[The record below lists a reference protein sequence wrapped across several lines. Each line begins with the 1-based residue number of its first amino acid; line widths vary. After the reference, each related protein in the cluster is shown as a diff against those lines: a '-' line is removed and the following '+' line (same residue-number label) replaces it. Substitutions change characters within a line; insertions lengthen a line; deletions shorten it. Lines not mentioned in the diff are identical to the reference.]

1 MYVSTRTA
9 INANNPPQMNISFAL
24 VQPEPIATVLI
35 VDCPAGVMLQTA
47 AEKPTIARTAPTLT
61 LPAGMAVKTE
71 RATALTTV
79 VVTMFEEKLVSSTA
93 QVMKNSIIEVSGMFA
108 VRG

>member
-1 MYVSTRTA
+1 
-9 INANNPPQMNISFAL
+9 MNMSFAV
-24 VQPEPIATVLI
+24 VQPEPIATVLM

-47 AEKPTIARTAPTLT
+47 AENPTIARTAPTLT

-79 VVTMFEEKLVSSTA
+79 VVTMLDEKLVSSTA
-93 QVMKNSIIEVSGMFA
+93 HVMKKSIIAFNDMLA